1 MFDGGNAYGQTGTPI
16 NCPTM
21 ANQQH
26 DSGYKLLFAHPEM
39 VRDLLLGYMPGEWLN
54 QADFS
59 SLERVNGSYVS
70 ESEKQRHDDMVWRL
84 RVGDQWVWVYLLL
97 EFQSEPDAWMAI
109 RMMVYVGLLSQHL
122 IKEGELQQGK
132 LPAVVPI
139 VLYNGA
145 TTWKAPTDVA
155 QCFAPSLPGLEPYR
169 PKLLYHLVDE
179 ARLKLHPLAQMR
191 NLAEALFRLERSRT
205 PADIAQVLAA
215 LGQLLQGD
223 GAQPLR
229 RTITVWVRLLL
240 RRRAPKASIEEID
253 TINDLLEGTAMLEQT
268 IGRWFDEATLK
279 GVKQGMEQGR
289 QEGMEQGIQKGR
301 HTLARVLALQVQL
314 RFGGVPEWVS
324 TRLQDAKEEE
334 MLDWSTRILTAQS
347 VQELFEGQVA
357 NDSGNPS

>member
-1 MFDGGNAYGQTGTPI
+1 
-16 NCPTM
+16 M
-21 ANQQH
+21 ATQQH

-39 VRDLLLGYMPGEWLN
+39 VRDLLLGYMPGAWLD
-54 QADFS
+54 QADFNT
-59 SLERVNGSYVS
+59 LERVNGSYVS

-84 RVGDQWVWVYLLL
+84 RVGEQWVWVYLLL

-122 IKEGELQQGK
+122 IKEGELQDGQ

-145 TTWKAPTDVA
+145 TPWKAPTDVA

-169 PKLLYHLVDE
+169 PRLLYHLVDE
-179 ARLKLHPLAQMR
+179 ARLKLHPLPQMR

-205 PADIAQVLAA
+205 PADIAKVLAA
-215 LGQLLQGD
+215 LGQLLQGE

-279 GVKQGMEQGR
+279 GVNQGR
-289 QEGMEQGIQKGR
+289 QEGMEQGIQKGMEQGIQKGLD
-301 HTLARVLALQVQL
+301 TLAKVLALQVQL
-314 RFGGVPEWVS
+314 RFGGVPDWVTARLQGANEDALLGWS
-324 TRLQDAKEEE
+324 TRL
-334 MLDWSTRILTAQS
+334 LTAQS
-347 VQELFEGQVA
+347 VQELFNGQAA